1 MRTTLILG
9 MYLAFA
15 PLGLAQQGPFTIRRG
30 QVGPVAI
37 GASAQ
42 VIYGM
47 FPADRRRLV
56 DLQLEGELTPALELT
71 LPGSGQRGGVV
82 AELAARNQL
91 EVSRIWITDPAV
103 RTEKGI
109 GVGSAVTDLR
119 AAYRLAWISAAEG
132 RVYLRAEELGASFQ
146 LDRTGSRG
154 EELDLIGDPS
164 KVPGEIKII
173 GILLAG

>member
-1 MRTTLILG
+1 

-30 QVGPVAI
+30 RVGAVAI

-42 VIYGM
+42 VIYEM

-56 DLQLEGELTPALELT
+56 DLQLEGELTTALELT

-82 AELAARNQL
+82 AELAARNRL
-91 EVSRIWITDPAV
+91 EVSRIWITAPAV

-109 GVGSAVTDLR
+109 GVGSAVTDPC
-119 AAYRLAWISAAEG
+119 RLSARFDFSPCGAGLPSG
-132 RVYLRAEELGASFQ
+132 RKNGSQ
-146 LDRTGSRG
+146 LSG
-154 EELDLIGDPS
+154 
-164 KVPGEIKII
+164 
-173 GILLAG
+173 